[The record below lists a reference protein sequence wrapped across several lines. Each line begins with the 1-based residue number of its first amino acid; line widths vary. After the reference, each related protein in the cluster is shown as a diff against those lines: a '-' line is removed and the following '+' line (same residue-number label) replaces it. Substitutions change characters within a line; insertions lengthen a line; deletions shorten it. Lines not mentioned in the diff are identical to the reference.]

1 MNPSLARRQPYVS
14 SLLQKSFDKKRFSH
28 AYLFEG
34 DEGSGK
40 RQMAKELA
48 TMIIDPA
55 YPEPSVIQ
63 AAIDQESYANLY
75 IIEPDGQSIKKEQIQ
90 DLIKEL
96 NKTSLVEGPRVYI
109 INHVDTM
116 TASAANSLLKYFEEP
131 HPNTHAI
138 LITEHIGQ
146 ILKTIIS
153 RSQLLHF
160 QPVATAHIKEQLI
173 KEGINPTK
181 AGLASHLSSTYEQAK
196 ELTSH
201 DEFTQMLDITV
212 ELGNILAKKYYNALI
227 YFNEHG
233 RFIGRDN
240 IDLFLQLLIYY
251 VKDILNYQTNQP
263 LLFDD
268 SKNIKDLAQRPQ
280 SQWLSILEFLMDQ
293 RAHLRYYPNVGL
305 MLDRIMMRFD
315 RRSYE

>member
-1 MNPSLARRQPYVS
+1 MNPSLLRRQPYVA

-34 DEGSGK
+34 DKGAGK
-40 RQMAKELA
+40 RMMAKELA
-48 TMIIDPA
+48 TMIIDPM
-55 YPEPSVIQ
+55 YPSESVI
-63 AAIDQESYANLY
+63 ASAIEQESYANLY

-160 QPVATAHIKEQLI
+160 QPVATTHIKEQLI
-173 KEGINPTK
+173 KNGVSATK
-181 AGLASHLSSTYEQAK
+181 AGLAALLSTTFEQAQ
-196 ELTSH
+196 ELCQQ
-201 DEFTQMLDITV
+201 DEFTQMIDITI

-251 VKDILNYQTNQP
+251 VKDIVNHQTNQP

-268 SKNIKDLAQRPQ
+268 MKNIKELAQRPQ
-280 SQWLSILEFLMDQ
+280 SQWLTILEFLMDQ

-305 MLDRIMMRFD
+305 MLDRIMMRLD

>member
-1 MNPSLARRQPYVS
+1 MKPSLISRQPYVA

-34 DEGSGK
+34 DQGAGK
-40 RQMAKELA
+40 RMMAKALA
-48 TMIIDPA
+48 TMIIDPE
-55 YPEPSVIQ
+55 YPKETVI
-63 AAIDQESYANLY
+63 AKAIEQESYANLHL
-75 IIEPDGQSIKKEQIQ
+75 IEPDGQAIKKEQIQ
-90 DLIKEL
+90 ALIQEL
-96 NKTSLVEGPRVYI
+96 NKTSLLEGPRVYI

-116 TASAANSLLKYFEEP
+116 TSSAANSLLKYFEEP

-153 RSQLLHF
+153 RAQVLHF
-160 QPVATAHIKEQLI
+160 QPVATTHIKEQLI
-173 KEGINPTK
+173 ALNIPPLK
-181 AGLASHLSSTYEQAK
+181 ANLAALLSTTLDQAK
-196 ELTSH
+196 ELCAQ
-201 DEFTQMLDITV
+201 DDFTQMLDITI
-212 ELGNILAKKYYNALI
+212 ELGNILAKKYYNALV

-251 VKDILNYQTNQP
+251 VKDIVNYQTDQP

-268 SKNIKDLAQRPQ
+268 RKNIKELAQRPQ
-280 SQWLSILEFLMDQ
+280 TNWLSILEFLMDQ

-305 MLDRIMMRFD
+305 MLDRIMMRLD

>member
-1 MNPSLARRQPYVS
+1 MKPNLVSRQPYVS
-14 SLLQKSFDKKRFSH
+14 ALLQKSFDKKRFSH

-34 DEGSGK
+34 DKGAGK
-40 RQMAKELA
+40 RMIAKELA
-48 TMIIDPA
+48 AMIIDPD
-55 YPEPSVIQ
+55 YPAESPIYK
-63 AAIDQESYANLY
+63 AIEQESYANVYL
-75 IIEPDGQSIKKEQIQ
+75 IEPEGQSIKKEQIQ

-153 RSQLLHF
+153 RSQVLHF
-160 QPVATAHIKEQLI
+160 QPVATTHIKDQLI
-173 KEGINPTK
+173 AKGVPRVK
-181 AGLASHLSSTYEQAK
+181 AGLAALLSTTLDQAI
-196 ELTSH
+196 ELCAQDDFS
-201 DEFTQMLDITV
+201 QMLEITQ
-212 ELGNILAKKYYNALI
+212 ELGNILAKKYYNALV

-251 VKDILNYQTNQP
+251 VKDIVNYQTNQP

-268 SKNIKDLAQRPQ
+268 SKNIKELAQRPQ
-280 SQWLSILEFLMDQ
+280 TAWLTILEFLMDQ

-305 MLDRIMMRFD
+305 MLDRIMMRLD